1 MNRITSKGKYL
12 GNPIANLLDGESNAI
27 EFDIAYPVSGNLAE
41 AVKQVRDLHGNDI
54 CLLPMSGTSSGGGI
68 FQFAKKA
75 PGMVVGLKFEP
86 PVNPRISFAA
96 QPHLATVALDEIVI
110 DREHHQI
117 CAGSSITLDQL
128 NQALAV
134 ELGHGYKVPGADLT
148 SYLYAAVG
156 ATFMTGGM
164 GPQRRYFS
172 DSVIEVAL
180 YDGNNIVSIS
190 GEPLRGYAG
199 TYGWTGMISALRCN
213 YYQFPDNEIAFA
225 LPLSN
230 RPAELAKLL
239 AHLAPY
245 CYLDIDPGKVGSG
258 AANNDLILGI
268 EHVSSAS
275 MQPLMAASSDNPAHA
290 RAQDLQQKCNA
301 ADADGLVFVNGFSDR
316 SIDEF
321 LIGLA
326 DDEHA
331 DSLTIAGIDL
341 EYAEV
346 FNDPE
351 TMRAVR
357 EAIPY
362 AARMQKPA
370 GRLLYKNH
378 TDANIRIDPNQVEKV
393 AEQLWKI
400 NCEYVSSVEQH
411 FNQSREINGEILV
424 YGHLNPYGV
433 DPHNR
438 VTMSSDDDAAFQ
450 ASREF
455 LIEQRARYYR
465 SLAALCDETASIF
478 VGGEKTAH
486 SELGIYK
493 ALGGPQNSPAALRNR
508 FRQQQATV
516 EAASITFNW
525 RALSPYL
532 VVRNVG

>member
-1 MNRITSKGKYL
+1 
-12 GNPIANLLDGESNAI
+12 
-27 EFDIAYPVSGNLAE
+27 
-41 AVKQVRDLHGNDI
+41 
-54 CLLPMSGTSSGGGI
+54 
-68 FQFAKKA
+68 
-75 PGMVVGLKFEP
+75 
-86 PVNPRISFAA
+86 
-96 QPHLATVALDEIVI
+96 
-110 DREHHQI
+110 
-117 CAGSSITLDQL
+117 
-128 NQALAV
+128 
-134 ELGHGYKVPGADLT
+134 
-148 SYLYAAVG
+148 
-156 ATFMTGGM
+156 M

-172 DSVIEVAL
+172 DSVTEVAL
-180 YDGNNIVSIS
+180 YDGNNIANIS

-239 AHLAPY
+239 AHLAPF
-245 CYLDIDPGKVGSG
+245 CYLDIEPEKVGSS

-275 MQPLMAASSDNPAHA
+275 MQPLMAANSDNPARS

-301 ADADGLVFVNGFSDR
+301 AQADGLVFVNGFSDR

-351 TMRAVR
+351 SMRAVR

-393 AEQLWKI
+393 AEQLWNI

-411 FNQSREINGEILV
+411 FDQNRGINGEILV

-450 ASREF
+450 HSREF

-465 SLAALCDETASIF
+465 SLAALCDGTASIF

-486 SELGIYK
+486 SELGIYM

-508 FRQQQATV
+508 FKQQQAAV

-525 RALSPYL
+525 RALAPYL
-532 VVRNVG
+532 QAS

>member
-1 MNRITSKGKYL
+1 MAKVL
-12 GNPIANLLDGESNAI
+12 GNPIENVVDGENNAI

-41 AVKQVRDLHGNDI
+41 AVKQARNLHGSDI
-54 CLLPMSGTSSGGGI
+54 CLLPMSGTSACGGI
-68 FQFAKKA
+68 FQFAQKA
-75 PGMVVGLKFEP
+75 PGMVVGLRFDP
-86 PVNPRISFAA
+86 PVNPRISFVARPKLTA
-96 QPHLATVALDEIVI
+96 IALDEIVI
-110 DREHHQI
+110 DRDHQQI
-117 CAGSSITLDQL
+117 CVGGSITLDQL
-128 NQALAV
+128 NQTLAV

-172 DSVIEVAL
+172 DSVTEVAL
-180 YDGNNIVSIS
+180 HDGNNITSIS

-245 CYLDIDPGKVGSG
+245 CYLDLEREKVGS
-258 AANNDLILGI
+258 AAGHDLILGI
-268 EHVSSAS
+268 EHVTSAS
-275 MQPLMAASSDNPAHA
+275 LQPMLLANSDNPAHS
-290 RAQDLQQKCNA
+290 RAQDLQNKCNA
-301 ADADGLVFVNGFSDR
+301 AEADGLIFVNGFSDQ

-331 DSLTIAGIDL
+331 DILTIAGIDL

-351 TMRAVR
+351 AMRAVR

-362 AARMQKPA
+362 VARMQKPA
-370 GRLLYKNH
+370 ARLLYKNH
-378 TDANIRIDPNQVEKV
+378 SDANIRVDPNQVESV
-393 AEQLWKI
+393 TEQLWKI
-400 NCEYVSSVEQH
+400 SCEYVSRVEQH
-411 FNQSREINGEILV
+411 FNQTPEINGEILV
-424 YGHLNPYGV
+424 YGHLNPYGF

-438 VTMSSDDDAAFQ
+438 VTLSSDDDSAFQ
-450 ASREF
+450 RSRDF
-455 LIEQRARYYR
+455 LIEQRASYYR
-465 SLAALCDETASIF
+465 SLAALCDGTASIF
-478 VGGEKTAH
+478 VGGEKTAD
-486 SELGIYK
+486 SEREIYQ
-493 ALGGPQNSPAALRNR
+493 ALGGPQNSPDALRNR
-508 FRQQQATV
+508 FRQQQAAV
-516 EAASITFNW
+516 QAASITFNW
-525 RALSPYL
+525 RALPPYL
-532 VVRNVG
+532 HAS

>member
-110 DREHHQI
+110 DPEHHQI

-245 CYLDIDPGKVGSG
+245 CYLNI
-258 AANNDLILGI
+258 
-268 EHVSSAS
+268 
-275 MQPLMAASSDNPAHA
+275 
-290 RAQDLQQKCNA
+290 
-301 ADADGLVFVNGFSDR
+301 
-316 SIDEF
+316 
-321 LIGLA
+321 
-326 DDEHA
+326 
-331 DSLTIAGIDL
+331 
-341 EYAEV
+341 
-346 FNDPE
+346 DPE
-351 TMRAVR
+351 TC
-357 EAIPY
+357 PCQGPGF
-362 AARMQKPA
+362 AAKM
-370 GRLLYKNH
+370 
-378 TDANIRIDPNQVEKV
+378 
-393 AEQLWKI
+393 
-400 NCEYVSSVEQH
+400 
-411 FNQSREINGEILV
+411 
-424 YGHLNPYGV
+424 
-433 DPHNR
+433 
-438 VTMSSDDDAAFQ
+438 
-450 ASREF
+450 
-455 LIEQRARYYR
+455 
-465 SLAALCDETASIF
+465 
-478 VGGEKTAH
+478 
-486 SELGIYK
+486 
-493 ALGGPQNSPAALRNR
+493 
-508 FRQQQATV
+508 
-516 EAASITFNW
+516 
-525 RALSPYL
+525 
-532 VVRNVG
+532 